1 MDGQAMNDKMD
12 YLERNFEKLLD
23 ELKDYS
29 RIQSVSFEGYPAHT
43 LEESAEW
50 TEQKLKSIGMENVQT
65 LKIPHAHPYVY
76 GEWLHAPGKP
86 TVLLYGHHD
95 VQPPGRA
102 ELWGSPCFE
111 PTLREDGRL
120 YGRGV
125 ADDKAGVLMHV
136 AAVEAYLKTQGNL
149 PLNVKFIIEGEEET
163 GSKHLQEFL
172 QSYKNLLKADFLVLT
187 DTANLEEGLPSIT
200 YNLRG
205 IVDGSLEVRT
215 LKHPVHSGM
224 WGGPAVD
231 AITVLSKLIAK
242 LTDENGKIAI
252 PGFYDDVPDLSSF
265 EKEKFQKLPF
275 NEKRFKEELGSVP
288 SLQLGGEKEF
298 SVFER
303 MWARPSLAILG
314 IDTQDIPTAS
324 NKIVEYARAKISI
337 RIVAGQDPQRCM
349 KLLSDFLK
357 REVSNGAEVSFHP
370 GVSNP
375 GWRCD
380 PQGKAFEAAARA
392 LEKGYGVPAAFIGC
406 GASIPFVKPISEV
419 FGNIPALLIGIE
431 DPLTNAHGENESL
444 SLSDWKKG
452 MKAAVYLYDELAKL
466 S

>member
-1 MDGQAMNDKMD
+1 MSQPIE
-12 YLERNFEKLLD
+12 YLNRNFEKILD

-29 RIQSVSFEGYPAHT
+29 RIQSVSFEGYPTHT
-43 LEESAEW
+43 LDESAEW
-50 TEQKLKSIGMENVQT
+50 TLQKMKAIGLENVQT
-65 LKIPHAHPYVY
+65 IKIPHAHPYVY

-95 VQPPGRA
+95 VQPPGRH
-102 ELWGSPCFE
+102 ELWESPCFE

-125 ADDKAGVLMHV
+125 ADDKAGVMMHL
-136 AAVEAYLKTQGNL
+136 AAIEAYLKTQGTL
-149 PLNVKFIIEGEEET
+149 PLNVKVIVEGEEET
-163 GSKHLQEFL
+163 GSEHLEAFL
-172 QSYKNLLKADFLVLT
+172 NKYKNLLKADVLVLT

-205 IVDGSLEVRT
+205 IVDCLVEVRT
-215 LKHPVHSGM
+215 LSHPVHSGM

-231 AITVLSKLIAK
+231 AISVLSKLIAK

-252 PGFYDDVPDLSSF
+252 PGFYDDVPAISPF
-265 EKEKFQKLPF
+265 EKEKINQLPF
-275 NEKRFKEELGSVP
+275 NEKKFREELACVNSF
-288 SLQLGGEKEF
+288 QMGGEKEF
-298 SVFER
+298 SVLER
-303 MWARPSLAILG
+303 IWYRPSMAVLG
-314 IDTQDIPTAS
+314 FDSQDVATGS
-324 NKIVEYARAKISI
+324 NKIVEWARAKISF
-337 RIVAGQDPQRCM
+337 RIVAGQDPHRLM
-349 KLLSDFLK
+349 TLLTSFLK
-357 REVSNGAEVSFHP
+357 QNIPNGAEVKVLP
-370 GVSNP
+370 GVANP

-380 PQGKAFEAAARA
+380 PTGPAFEAAAKA
-392 LEKGYGVPAAFIGC
+392 LEKGYETPAVFIGC

-452 MKAAVYLYDELAKL
+452 MKSAVYLYEELANLK
-466 S
+466 